1 MKLEAGFEDKIQA
14 AAMDDVEQGLVGEQG
29 NLVHE
34 AIQQSREALMDFED
48 EYNVGP
54 IWDSLEGP
62 EVSRTDE
69 SITVRWRFAH
79 EASGFFEFGT
89 PDHYRIEGDPI
100 LSFVWE
106 DPPQW
111 VKREFD
117 QARSTGG
124 QFKSGWRV
132 FFPSV
137 DSGEGIKETR
147 FTRWGLRWLRWQ
159 LED

>member
-1 MKLEAGFEDKIQA
+1 MDLESDFEAKAREAIL
-14 AAMDDVEQGLVGEQG
+14 DDVETELVGRRG

-69 SITVRWRFAH
+69 SITVRWRFTH
-79 EASGFFEFGT
+79 EAAGFFEYGT
-89 PDHYRIEGDPI
+89 PDHYEIEGDPI

-106 DPPQW
+106 DPPEW
-111 VKREFD
+111 VTEEFEAEGD
-117 QARSTGG
+117 GY
-124 QFKSGWRV
+124 RV
-132 FFPSV
+132 FFSEV

-147 FTRWGLRWLRWQ
+147 FTRWGVRWLRWQ

>member
-1 MKLEAGFEDKIQA
+1 MKLERSFEDKLQA
-14 AAMDDVEQGLVGEQG
+14 AVMDDVEQGLVGEQG

-69 SITVRWRFAH
+69 SITVRWRFTH

-89 PDHYRIEGDPI
+89 PDHYEIEGDPI

-111 VKREFD
+111 VTEEFEAEGD
-117 QARSTGG
+117 GY
-124 QFKSGWRV
+124 RV
-132 FFPSV
+132 FFSKV